1 MVTRRSGRWL
11 NQASEVNSVGGKRE
25 AFAARREAM
34 GFTQEGLAAAVGV
47 EFSTVGRWE
56 RGALTPQPWRR
67 PRIAKALGVSLDEL
81 NVLLGQFPAA
91 AGSPDLPQ
99 PVIGQAL
106 LGRSPQTSLVSCS
119 PASASTSLYDL
130 AGSLDIGP
138 VPAEFLESLTLTVK
152 PPRQVG
158 WAEVNQVK
166 LMTSTLAA
174 SENLYGGGMA
184 GEAGAAHLR
193 WAGRLLTA
201 RASNAVE
208 AGMFEAVGNLAG
220 VVAFSAFDVGNHDA
234 AARCFRF
241 GLWCAEQGG
250 SWELRAATLADMARQ
265 AIYLGNLD
273 DALSLIEFAQVR
285 ADRLTATARAMIGV
299 VRARL
304 LAMLG
309 RHNEARAE
317 VDRADAYFAQRQP
330 ETDPPW
336 LVYYD
341 EAEHAGSSARALTP
355 LAVAEKQPGDAAE
368 RLVSAIRLHSDAYPR
383 SRAFSRARLATLHM
397 AIGDPREA
405 VVLGRQA
412 VNDAAMLHSRRMD
425 EELAKLM
432 RACQQH
438 RAIPEVADFSELVES
453 GTADV

>member
-1 MVTRRSGRWL
+1 MGD
-11 NQASEVNSVGGKRE
+11 KRE

-56 RGALTPQPWRR
+56 RGALTPHPWRR
-67 PRIAKALGVSLDEL
+67 LRIAQALGVSLDEL
-81 NVLLGQFPAA
+81 NVLLGQDPAHGSRHLPQA
-91 AGSPDLPQ
+91 VTGQATRGRARQASLVSSSSAPALTTVYDPAGSPDM
-99 PVIGQAL
+99 GQ
-106 LGRSPQTSLVSCS
+106 
-119 PASASTSLYDL
+119 
-130 AGSLDIGP
+130 
-138 VPAEFLESLTLTVK
+138 VPAEFLESLTMTVE
-152 PPRQVG
+152 PPRRIG
-158 WAEVNQVK
+158 WAEVEQVK

-193 WAGRLLTA
+193 WACHLLSA
-201 RASNAVE
+201 RAGTAVQ
-208 AGMFEAVGNLAG
+208 AGMFEAIGNLAE

-265 AIYLGNLD
+265 AIHLGDLD
-273 DALSLIEFAQVR
+273 GALSLIEFAQVR
-285 ADRLTATARAMIGV
+285 TDRLTATAQAMIGV

-330 ETDPPW
+330 EADPRW

-355 LAVAEKQPGDAAE
+355 LAVAKKQPGYAAE
-368 RLVSAIRLHSDAYPR
+368 RLVTAIRLHSDAYPR

-405 VVLGRQA
+405 VLLGRQA
-412 VNDAAMLHSRRMD
+412 VDDAAMLHSRRMD
-425 EELAKLM
+425 EELAKLA
-432 RACQQH
+432 RACQRH
-438 RAIPEVADFSELVES
+438 RAIPEVAEFSTLVEF

>member
-1 MVTRRSGRWL
+1 MGD
-11 NQASEVNSVGGKRE
+11 KRE

-67 PRIAKALGVSLDEL
+67 PRIAAALGVSLDEL
-81 NVLLGQFPAA
+81 HVLLGQGPTH
-91 AGSPDLPQ
+91 GRQDLPQ
-99 PVIGQAL
+99 SVPGQTTWR
-106 LGRSPQTSLVSCS
+106 RSSPASSS
-119 PASASTSLYDL
+119 PASALTAAYEP
-130 AGSLDIGP
+130 AGSLDMGS

-152 PPRQVG
+152 PPRRIG
-158 WAEVNQVK
+158 SAEVEQVK

-193 WAGRLLTA
+193 WAGRLLSA
-201 RASNAVE
+201 RASTAV
-208 AGMFEAVGNLAG
+208 AADMFEAVGNLAG

-241 GLWCAEQGG
+241 SLWCAEQSG

-309 RHNEARAE
+309 RHNESRAE
-317 VDRADAYFAQRQP
+317 VDRADAYFSQREP

-368 RLVSAIRLHSDAYPR
+368 RLVSAVRLHSDAYPR

-397 AIGDPREA
+397 AVGDPREA
-405 VVLGRQA
+405 VLLGRQA
-412 VNDAAMLHSRRMD
+412 VDDATMLHSKRMD
-425 EELAKLM
+425 EELAKLV
-432 RACQQH
+432 RACERH
-438 RAIPEVADFSELVES
+438 RAISEVAEFSELVAS
-453 GTADV
+453 GIDHV